1 MACAT
6 GRCLQSLLPLL
17 CVPLVG
23 AAQLPPCRRPTL
35 HPGRRGL
42 GCRKP
47 EGSHRS
53 LARPQLPTHPHP
65 HPGPLRPL
73 LLPGVSSP
81 FLPSPLSPSPLL
93 SLPALACV
101 PPGTCSEPLL
111 CARPGSTRPGRGGW
125 DAKLQHTHTHT
136 TPRIQ
141 SLLRAGG
148 NHISRS
154 GSEHWYLYPA
164 GGLWGWQTGLHITRV
179 KGRGQ

>member
-6 GRCLQSLLPLL
+6 GRCLQSLFPLL

-35 HPGRRGL
+35 HPGHRGL

-53 LARPQLPTHPHP
+53 LVTPQLPTPPHSHPR
-65 HPGPLRPL
+65 PLHPL

-81 FLPSPLSPSPLL
+81 FLPSPLRPSPLL

-136 TPRIQ
+136 HTHHSENTVTPQQEAITSHAA
-141 SLLRAGG
+141 SLSTGTCTRSAAFGVGRLAP
-148 NHISRS
+148 ISR
-154 GSEHWYLYPA
+154 E
-164 GGLWGWQTGLHITRV
+164 
-179 KGRGQ
+179 